1 MILNPVI
8 GAMPRS
14 DATRTAL
21 LARGVAL
28 FLGAFTLLNLA
39 GDLRVRGFDLNLWWI
54 DLRFLPGDVADSFLF
69 LCGLLLAWFALT
81 RAALSK
87 GRRRES
93 NFLSI
98 FLINIT
104 VTQIA
109 GVITPALCWT
119 RQTTGASG
127 QCRSMPIS
135 CRITTRGQLGS

>member
-69 LCGLLLAWFALT
+69 LCGLLQ
-81 RAALSK
+81 R
-87 GRRRES
+87 
-93 NFLSI
+93 
-98 FLINIT
+98 
-104 VTQIA
+104 
-109 GVITPALCWT
+109 
-119 RQTTGASG
+119 
-127 QCRSMPIS
+127 
-135 CRITTRGQLGS
+135 